1 MLMGFSEKDFDKI
14 KPFYEKN
21 ILTRE
26 ALYKQAGNSIVV
38 QAITSIF
45 NVVEDIEN
53 MEKNNG

>member
-1 MLMGFSEKDFDKI
+1 MGFSEKDFDKI